1 MGYRA
6 NVLTLGVIDLV
17 LPRKGGVPMNQVV
30 ARRRV
35 GHYVGLSADLL
46 EARRFEVFPRNVSDP
61 DGGDASLTLD

>member
-6 NVLTLGVIDLV
+6 HVLTFGVIDLV
-17 LPRKGGVPMNQVV
+17 LPQPRSQVV

-46 EARRFEVFPRNVSDP
+46 ETKRFEVFPRSESDP
-61 DGGDASLTLD
+61 DGVDASLTLD